1 MKNKNERIHFVVKAG
16 LIAALYAVLTYVAS
30 LLGMAY
36 MGVQFRISEALTVL
50 PVFTPAAIPGLVIGC
65 FLGNLGSPFGMVD
78 VISGTMATLVAA
90 LFTYGVRNL
99 RIRNIPWLAPLG
111 PVLANALIVGLE
123 VAYFLPEGLTL
134 AGFAAS
140 AASVGVGELVI
151 CYALGLPLVIF
162 LEKSGLARKWSL
174 SV

>member
-78 VISGTMATLVAA
+78 VICGTMATLVAA

-99 RIRNIPWLAPLG
+99 RIRNIPCARER
-111 PVLANALIVGLE
+111 ADR
-123 VAYFLPEGLTL
+123 
-134 AGFAAS
+134 
-140 AASVGVGELVI
+140 GVGSSLFPARRI
-151 CYALGLPLVIF
+151 NPSGIRGLRRVGG
-162 LEKSGLARKWSL
+162 SR
-174 SV
+174 

>member
-78 VISGTMATLVAA
+78 VIAA
-90 LFTYGVRNL
+90 RWP
-99 RIRNIPWLAPLG
+99 PWLQPSSLMG
-111 PVLANALIVGLE
+111 YGIFG
-123 VAYFLPEGLTL
+123 
-134 AGFAAS
+134 S
-140 AASVGVGELVI
+140 AISPG
-151 CYALGLPLVIF
+151 
-162 LEKSGLARKWSL
+162 SRR
-174 SV
+174 